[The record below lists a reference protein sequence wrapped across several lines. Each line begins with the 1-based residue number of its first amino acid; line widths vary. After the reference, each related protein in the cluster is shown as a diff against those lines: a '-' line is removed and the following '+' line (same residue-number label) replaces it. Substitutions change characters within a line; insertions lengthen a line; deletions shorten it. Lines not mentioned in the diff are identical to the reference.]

1 MGHIV
6 LGQSSMQCV
15 QRFDDSRI
23 SFGLAF
29 HITYRSLQRS
39 SSNGVP
45 RDPML
50 PVVLTLIN
58 LDRWTASVDRSY
70 KSALPRTAS

>member
-15 QRFDDSRI
+15 QQFDGSRI
-23 SFGLAF
+23 SFGLAY
-29 HITYRSLQRS
+29 HTTYRNLLRS

-50 PVVLTLIN
+50 PVVLTVIIAFLI
-58 LDRWTASVDRSY
+58 DQDTHG
-70 KSALPRTAS
+70 